1 VRVARSSIQVNARFG
16 PLPARGGGRGGNR
29 VSEPSA
35 SGSRDKS
42 PTWARLE
49 DQLTWYDQK
58 AIANQRKYRLI
69 KVLQLL
75 AAASV
80 PVAAAL
86 SAAHWLLAAQGGVIL
101 VLEGL
106 QQLGQYHEQWI
117 SYRATC
123 EQLKREK
130 FLFLAEAKPYA
141 GKNRERV
148 LAVSVER
155 LVSQEHVKW
164 ASTQEEAVRAEQEE
178 ERGH

>member
-1 VRVARSSIQVNARFG
+1 
-16 PLPARGGGRGGNR
+16 
-29 VSEPSA
+29 VSTPSA
-35 SGSRDKS
+35 KETAPQS
-42 PTWARLE
+42 PTWDRLE
-49 DQLTWYDQK
+49 DQLKWYDQK
-58 AIANQRKYRLI
+58 AIANQRRYRLI

-106 QQLGQYHEQWI
+106 QQLGQYHDTWI

-130 FLFLAEAKPYA
+130 YLFLAKAKPYA
-141 GKNRERV
+141 GRNRERL
-148 LAVSVER
+148 LAVSIER

-164 ASTQEEAVRAEQEE
+164 VTTQEEALRAEEE
-178 ERGH
+178 ERSH